1 MQTHV
6 VGTAILVEWAKLD
19 LGDLPTRVL
28 RATVI
33 RYDDSGCA
41 VEVQHV
47 VLPLDRFPDLVPNGG
62 DLSDIIELAW
72 RHGFSLGGAS
82 EHIRI
87 VPASGDIAQNLGIVP
102 GTAVLKRDRVTE
114 LAEGE
119 PLEWRVTYSRT

>member
-6 VGTAILVEWAKLD
+6 VGTANLVEWAKLD
-19 LGDLPTRVL
+19 LGDLSTRVL
-28 RATVI
+28 RATLI

-47 VLPLDRFPDLVPNGG
+47 VLPLDRFPGLVPNGG
-62 DLSDIIELAW
+62 DLSDIVDLTR
-72 RHGFSLGGAS
+72 RHGLSLGGAS

-114 LAEGE
+114 FGRGGAA
-119 PLEWRVTYSRT
+119 